1 MSTNLEKIRYPHNN
15 PAGTADYSSGPVLKR
30 AIQRRTVTGV
40 VDKDGTNRTARA
52 QLFGLKNE
60 DISGNN
66 LIYNVAD
73 GGISSTRTNFMSAFF
88 GNRTGRK

>member
-30 AIQRRTVTGV
+30 AIQRRTVTAV
-40 VDKDGTNRTARA
+40 VDPSGVNRTARA
-52 QLFGLKNE
+52 QLFGLKNK

-66 LIYNVAD
+66 VVYNVAD
-73 GGISSTRTNFMSAFF
+73 GGISSTRTNFMSTFF

>member
-15 PAGTADYSSGPVLKR
+15 PAGTADYSNGPVLKR
-30 AIQRRTVTGV
+30 AIQRRTVTAIVDPSGV
-40 VDKDGTNRTARA
+40 NRTARA
-52 QLFGLKNE
+52 QLFGIKNK

-66 LIYNVAD
+66 VVYNVAD
-73 GGISSTRTNFMSAFF
+73 GGISSTRTTFMSAFF